1 MVFSANACTLL
12 QIPVSAG
19 GVLFQDNFSRPD
31 SGWDQYWDG
40 TYRADYV
47 DAGYHILVSRPN
59 TDAWATPNLQFQDV
73 RIEVD
78 AAKVA
83 GPDDNA
89 FGVLCRYQGPLDYY
103 GYAGIGINKAGQRRL
118 LSGES
123 MLPSQAVVRG
133 EATNH
138 IRADCVGYLLAL
150 YVNGVSVA
158 RVRAAEWPSGDVGLI
173 AGTYD
178 EAGTE
183 IRFDNFSIIQP

>member
-1 MVFSANACTLL
+1 
-12 QIPVSAG
+12 
-19 GVLFQDNFSRPD
+19 
-31 SGWDQYWDG
+31 
-40 TYRADYV
+40 
-47 DAGYHILVSRPN
+47 
-59 TDAWATPNLQFQDV
+59 
-73 RIEVD
+73 
-78 AAKVA
+78 
-83 GPDDNA
+83 
-89 FGVLCRYQGPLDYY
+89 
-103 GYAGIGINKAGQRRL
+103 
-118 LSGES
+118 